1 MGILLLMVLEKQKV
15 VLATGRKCTVSGEW
29 EVEGT
34 ISSVAYISKGETMP
48 AYCGKSVK
56 WILIRK
62 G

>member
-1 MGILLLMVLEKQKV
+1 MEKQKV
-15 VLATGRKCTVSGEW
+15 VLVTGKKCTVSGEW

-34 ISSVAYISKGETMP
+34 ISTVVYISKGETMP